1 LNYAL
6 EVEVPMVKLVF
17 FNELLPH
24 HALHGEAEYL
34 VIGGDY
40 RVKVQR

>member
-1 LNYAL
+1 
-6 EVEVPMVKLVF
+6 MVKLVF

-34 VIGGDY
+34 VADRKSHFSKKPKKNQKNY
-40 RVKVQR
+40 F